1 MSKCNY
7 SRFRLSFRII
17 VFVNV
22 STILSDFSFV
32 LATFFFFFFF
42 DVAKEVNIVGE
53 IVSSYVNNVNNK
65 NLWLIL

>member
-1 MSKCNY
+1 MLLQ
-7 SRFRLSFRII
+7 FWVISFLFWQR
-17 VFVNV
+17 
-22 STILSDFSFV
+22 
-32 LATFFFFFFF
+32 FFFFFF

>member
-22 STILSDFSFV
+22 SAILSDFSFV
-32 LATFFFFFFF
+32 LATFFFFF

>member
-22 STILSDFSFV
+22 SAILSDFSFV
-32 LATFFFFFFF
+32 LATFFFF

>member
-1 MSKCNY
+1 MLVQY
-7 SRFRLSFRII
+7 WVISFFFLQI
-17 VFVNV
+17 F
-22 STILSDFSFV
+22 
-32 LATFFFFFFF
+32 FFFFFFF